1 MTIGFTS
8 SAPFIG
14 VVSRNLRAFRQ
25 HSPQVHIKMREINT
39 KQQIEP
45 LLNGELDLG

>member
-14 VVSRNLRAFRQ
+14 VVSQPARLSSAL
-25 HSPQVHIKMREINT
+25 PQVHIKMREINT